1 MRQIRKTSLADAVLV
16 ELKRMIRAKEIRVG
30 DKLPNQNE
38 LAAQLGVS
46 RTSLREAFSK
56 LAFLGAIDQKPGVGT
71 VLISKFL
78 VLNAD
83 TIALP
88 LMSYSSAASELNKA
102 RKIVE
107 VGAAS
112 LAAECATDLQVQ
124 KCGQLVQGMKKAL
137 EQGDAQKYIEL
148 DMDFHLQVV
157 QSSNNRFIIYSFK
170 SMQGYIEQYIKEC
183 LDLIPEMQKNSMH
196 YHLDIYQ
203 AIESRN
209 ADNAARQM
217 RSHIEDIS
225 KNYKRYCEVTKE
237 P

>member
-1 MRQIRKTSLADAVLV
+1 
-16 ELKRMIRAKEIRVG
+16 
-30 DKLPNQNE
+30 
-38 LAAQLGVS
+38 
-46 RTSLREAFSK
+46 
-56 LAFLGAIDQKPGVGT
+56 
-71 VLISKFL
+71 
-78 VLNAD
+78 
-83 TIALP
+83 
-88 LMSYSSAASELNKA
+88 
-102 RKIVE
+102 
-107 VGAAS
+107 
-112 LAAECATDLQVQ
+112 
-124 KCGQLVQGMKKAL
+124 MKKAL

-209 ADNAARQM
+209 AENAARQM

-225 KNYKRYCEVTKE
+225 KNYKRFCEVTKE

>member
-1 MRQIRKTSLADAVLV
+1 MRQIRKTSLADPVLV

-88 LMSYSSAASELNKA
+88 LMSYSSAASELNK
-102 RKIVE
+102 
-107 VGAAS
+107 
-112 LAAECATDLQVQ
+112 
-124 KCGQLVQGMKKAL
+124 
-137 EQGDAQKYIEL
+137 
-148 DMDFHLQVV
+148 
-157 QSSNNRFIIYSFK
+157 
-170 SMQGYIEQYIKEC
+170 
-183 LDLIPEMQKNSMH
+183 
-196 YHLDIYQ
+196 
-203 AIESRN
+203 
-209 ADNAARQM
+209 
-217 RSHIEDIS
+217 
-225 KNYKRYCEVTKE
+225 
-237 P
+237 